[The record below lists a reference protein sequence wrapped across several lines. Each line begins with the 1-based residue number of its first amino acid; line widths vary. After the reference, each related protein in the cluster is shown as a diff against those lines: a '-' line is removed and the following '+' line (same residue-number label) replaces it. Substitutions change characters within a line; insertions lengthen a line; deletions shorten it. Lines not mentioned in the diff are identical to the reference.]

1 MYLFPY
7 ERFAKD
13 DINHTACIEFAVL
26 HRSCVNHNSDEWGPV
41 RETAVNETQLSCEH
55 HHTDSMEKHNH
66 PALTVGASVWIDQTL
81 RLIFGC
87 QLGVA
92 GGNRKWSCLGKAYEW
107 NHIMPFQGTTLR
119 SIRRINRSKR

>member
-1 MYLFPY
+1 MYLFPC

-66 PALTVGASVWIDQTL
+66 RSADSGRQCMDRPNFEVDLWVPT
-81 RLIFGC
+81 
-87 QLGVA
+87 
-92 GGNRKWSCLGKAYEW
+92 GGRGRESKVELLGK
-107 NHIMPFQGTTLR
+107 
-119 SIRRINRSKR
+119 SV